1 MSSKPP
7 LHPHQL
13 RARFRAHLR
22 ANMAVAAAIL
32 LASLLIGMLGYHTI
46 AGMTWVDSFLNA
58 SMILGGMG
66 PVAELQTDAAKL
78 FAGGYALY
86 CGVVF
91 IATIGIVLAPVATH
105 LLRRFHLENR

>member
-1 MSSKPP
+1 MSDP

-22 ANMAVAAAIL
+22 ANIGVAGAVL

-66 PVAELQTDAAKL
+66 PVAELQGDASKL
-78 FAGGYALY
+78 FAGAYALY